1 MVILTDMDD
10 TMEDLLTPWMAALAE
25 RWGVS
30 KPREEVDRWDIPS
43 LLPELTPEQI
53 YAPLESEELWT
64 SVRPLP
70 GAAET
75 LERLAGEG
83 HQIYVVTASSFQ
95 TAQFKA
101 KHVLIPYFPFIPI
114 DHVIVASKKQMVRGD
129 VLIDDGPHNLL
140 GGTYQGILFDAPH
153 NRTFPAKA
161 HGLVRAKDWAEVYD
175 AVQDA
180 AVFRNR
186 RCCIW

>member
-53 YAPLESEELWT
+53 YAPLESEELWA
-64 SVRPLP
+64 SVHPLP

-83 HQIYVVTASSFQ
+83 HQIYVVTARPRSSKLSTSLSPISLLFP
-95 TAQFKA
+95 
-101 KHVLIPYFPFIPI
+101 LI
-114 DHVIVASKKQMVRGD
+114 M
-129 VLIDDGPHNLL
+129 
-140 GGTYQGILFDAPH
+140 
-153 NRTFPAKA
+153 
-161 HGLVRAKDWAEVYD
+161 
-175 AVQDA
+175 
-180 AVFRNR
+180 
-186 RCCIW
+186 